1 MHIIKRR
8 NCLRK
13 MLRKLFFIYY
23 RKRKKMY
30 KILLRFI
37 TKYVFHYKIYYFL
50 DTFPDEKNR

>member
-1 MHIIKRR
+1 MH
-8 NCLRK
+8 
-13 MLRKLFFIYY
+13 
-23 RKRKKMY
+23 

>member
-8 NCLRK
+8 NYLRK

-23 RKRKKMY
+23 RKRKKMH

-37 TKYVFHYKIYYFL
+37 TKSLFHYKIIYFL